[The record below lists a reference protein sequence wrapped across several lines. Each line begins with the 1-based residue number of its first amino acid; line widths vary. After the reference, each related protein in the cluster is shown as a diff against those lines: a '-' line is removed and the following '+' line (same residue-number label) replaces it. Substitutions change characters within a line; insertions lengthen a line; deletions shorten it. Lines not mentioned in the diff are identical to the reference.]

1 MKKAYLLLFLMSAS
15 AIEAAPGDFQK
26 GISFYKQG
34 QYDKAIREFEQIVK
48 ADPDYEDGH
57 RILGDCYL
65 KMKRY
70 DRAIAAFENA
80 LKLKSDSFP
89 SHYKLAL
96 AYYNSGQYRVT
107 ISTLLKA
114 ERYARSPSEQYRVY
128 KMRGP
133 AYFNNEEFDKAIS
146 DLRKAIS
153 IRRGDQTDV
162 LQLGIAYYHVGNY
175 AEAEKYLKQTL
186 TLNPDSS
193 EAKRY
198 LSQVKYR
205 QGVGAIAAG
214 SYKTA
219 VAILNN
225 YIDTNRQDGEAWFN
239 LALAHLFLDD
249 LKASE
254 EAFLNAAKSMPTHGA
269 IHDRLG
275 FIYEKREDYHKALQA
290 YRKAYE
296 LTRDAQVKESVDRV
310 QERIRRR
317 KKTG

>member
-1 MKKAYLLLFLMSAS
+1 MKKAYLLSFLMWGSAVGI
-15 AIEAAPGDFQK
+15 AQEDFQK

-34 QYDKAIREFEQIVK
+34 QYDRAIQEFEQIVK
-48 ADPDYEDGH
+48 ADPSYEDGH

-65 KMKRY
+65 KTKRY
-70 DRAIAAFENA
+70 DRAITAFEKA
-80 LKLKSDSFP
+80 LQLKSDWFP
-89 SHYKLAL
+89 SYYKLAL

-107 ISTLLKA
+107 ISTLLKG

-133 AYFNNEEFDKAIS
+133 AYYNLKEFDKAIS

-153 IRRGDQTDV
+153 LRRGDQTDV
-162 LQLGIAYYHVGNY
+162 LQLGISYYQVGNY
-175 AEAEKYLKQTL
+175 VEAEKYLQQTL
-186 TLNPDSS
+186 ILNPSS
-193 EAKRY
+193 SKAQRY
-198 LSQVKYR
+198 LSQVNYR
-205 QGVGAIAAG
+205 QGVSAITSG
-214 SYKTA
+214 DYKAA

-225 YIDTNRQDGEAWFN
+225 YVDTNQQDGEAWFN

-254 EAFLNAAKSMPTHGA
+254 QAFLTAAKSMPTRAA

-275 FIYEKREDYHKALQA
+275 FIYEKKRDYHKALQA

-296 LTRDAQVKESVDRV
+296 LTPDAYIKESVDRI

-317 KKTG
+317 KNTG